1 MNQVTKHHEAN
12 IKEADSAENT
22 YSQICQQKI
31 TSKQCK
37 MLAHTVTIIKSHP
50 LRGRQIKRAYLD
62 QHEEH

>member
-12 IKEADSAENT
+12 IKGANTENT
-22 YSQICQQKI
+22 YSQICQQKM

-50 LRGRQIKRAYLD
+50 LRGRQIKRAYSD